1 MTTGAIPVLTLV
13 GTTPIIIASGSVYN
27 EDGATANDVED
38 GDISGLV
45 TISGSVDTGNVGT
58 YIITY
63 RVVDS
68 N

>member
-1 MTTGAIPVLTLV
+1 MV
-13 GTTPIIIASGSVYN
+13 IASGSVYN

-45 TISGSVDTGNVGT
+45 TISGSVDTGTVGT
-58 YIITY
+58 YVITY